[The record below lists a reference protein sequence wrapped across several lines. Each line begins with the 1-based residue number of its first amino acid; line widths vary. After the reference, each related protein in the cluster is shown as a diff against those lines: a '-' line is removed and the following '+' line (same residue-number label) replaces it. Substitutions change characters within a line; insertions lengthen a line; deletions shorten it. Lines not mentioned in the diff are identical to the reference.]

1 MDNDNEAPSSSDVY
15 SPGLSGKDN
24 FATTIFDSHS
34 DLTLIVGHAEVNDPG
49 KRLLVCSR
57 ALARASPVFDR
68 MLFGSLAESQ
78 RSAAHEWIVRLPEDA
93 PEEMELFC
101 YITHGLIRKV
111 PRVVT
116 QDQLVQL
123 TLLTHYYDATLALA
137 PWVRQWLAAIPLPV
151 ADDEMQLFQILWTSY
166 ELGQRRTFES
176 TARRLVLD
184 CPMST
189 DRLELQEILGGHLS
203 EIISR
208 VDMIRIETVRSMLEL
223 FRELTDVL
231 VVVDEKPRWC
241 RHASY
246 MGPHRCESMIL
257 GSVVFCLTRANLWPI
272 PAAQDVCKSLSV
284 MRTYKQLANI
294 VIHDIGQPEKN
305 GKDHTQCN
313 PRGFLLE
320 RLQRALA
327 NMADPLLEGHR
338 GAVEDRSHIFG
349 SSN

>member
-1 MDNDNEAPSSSDVY
+1 MGNDNEEAPSSSDID
-15 SPGLSGKDN
+15 SPGSTGKDG

-34 DLTLIVGHAEVNDPG
+34 DLTLIVGGHAGVNDPG

-57 ALARASPVFDR
+57 ALARASPVFDS

-93 PEEMELFC
+93 LEVMELFC
-101 YITHGLIRKV
+101 YITHGLVRKV

-151 ADDEMQLFQILWTSY
+151 ADDEMQMFQILWTSY
-166 ELGQRRTFES
+166 ELGQRCTFES

-189 DRLELQEILGGHLS
+189 ERFELEESLGGHLS

-208 VDMIRIETVRSMLEL
+208 VDMIRTETVRSMLEL

-231 VVVDEKPRWC
+231 VVVDEKPR
-241 RHASY
+241 
-246 MGPHRCESMIL
+246 
-257 GSVVFCLTRANLWPI
+257 
-272 PAAQDVCKSLSV
+272 
-284 MRTYKQLANI
+284 
-294 VIHDIGQPEKN
+294 
-305 GKDHTQCN
+305 
-313 PRGFLLE
+313 
-320 RLQRALA
+320 
-327 NMADPLLEGHR
+327 
-338 GAVEDRSHIFG
+338 
-349 SSN
+349 